1 MSLIRGAIS
10 TQSTRRRPQER
21 NRCLHRRRTA
31 GSSNLRRPCSLPRS
45 GRRDI
50 RRHLLS
56 TPRWSE
62 SASQI
67 RGTTSDSRLDA
78 SLSSLSCLDLSVD
91 ASRTIQAQNTWA
103 QGFCRNARCAPRLCK
118 QLLTPRGRSRPR
130 PLPLPKNPLN
140 PSIRNQP
147 DQRDQDVETSC
158 DRGVDERCGN
168 CDDVEHGGDLP
179 LEVRTEGFGEQ

>member
-1 MSLIRGAIS
+1 MPLSAFAMSPIRGAIS

-21 NRCLHRRRTA
+21 NRCLRRRRTA

-91 ASRTIQAQNTWA
+91 PSRTIQAQNTWT

-118 QLLTPRGRSRPR
+118 QLLTPKGEVATAPATPAQEPAQSADQESARSTRPRRRDLLRSR
-130 PLPLPKNPLN
+130 
-140 PSIRNQP
+140 
-147 DQRDQDVETSC
+147 
-158 DRGVDERCGN
+158 
-168 CDDVEHGGDLP
+168 GG
-179 LEVRTEGFGEQ
+179 RTLRELR